1 MFTFFKKIQNS
12 QQKMKN
18 NQLQM
23 SKHHKHQ
30 LEKIHPS
37 NTKLSNELEIKRSI
51 FQKKYNNYFNS

>member
-1 MFTFFKKIQNS
+1 MFTFLKKIQDS

-18 NQLQM
+18 NQLKM

-30 LEKIHPS
+30 LEKIQKS
-37 NTKLSNELEIKRSI
+37 NIELSKDLEIKQSN

>member
-23 SKHHKHQ
+23 SKNHKHQ
-30 LEKIHPS
+30 LEKIQQS

-51 FQKKYNNYFNS
+51 FQKKYNNYFKS